1 MTLVVGITGGIGS
14 GKSTFSKEVY
24 KRKIKLLDSDKQVS
38 VLYKNPKKNFLNYL
52 SKIGLRDAIKK
63 NRIDKKLIAKIIF
76 SNKKVKTELE
86 KYIFKIVRETR
97 SKFIKIEKKRKTKI
111 VFLDIPLLFEN
122 GLENQ
127 FDIIV
132 TIISKKKERLKR
144 LKYSKKISK
153 KIFHKIIK
161 SQVSDVERIS
171 KSDIII
177 YNNKTMADFIK
188 KINKTLDN
196 ITS

>member
-188 KINKTLDN
+188 KINKTIDN
-196 ITS
+196 IVS